1 MNARLARAVT
11 RFAEIEADLN
21 ALDAATGD
29 GDHGATM
36 LKGLRAAA
44 EATEA
49 PEKAFR
55 KAAGGASGA
64 LFAQLIAALLK
75 IDGGAPV
82 GATLKDAAERI
93 AMLGQAKAGDKTM
106 LDALLPAAEANTL
119 AEAARAADAGRAA
132 TAELDAKRGRA
143 RYV

>member
-1 MNARLARAVT
+1 MSDRLARAVT

-44 EATEA
+44 EAKEA

-55 KAAGGASGA
+55 
-64 LFAQLIAALLK
+64 
-75 IDGGAPV
+75 
-82 GATLKDAAERI
+82 
-93 AMLGQAKAGDKTM
+93 
-106 LDALLPAAEANTL
+106 
-119 AEAARAADAGRAA
+119 
-132 TAELDAKRGRA
+132 
-143 RYV
+143 

>member
-1 MNARLARAVT
+1 MSDRLARAVT

-44 EATEA
+44 EAKEA

-82 GATLKDAAERI
+82 GAALKDAAERI
-93 AMLGQAKAGDKTM
+93 ALLGQAKAGDKTM
-106 LDALLPAAEANTL
+106 LDALLSAAEADTL
-119 AEAARAADAGRAA
+119 AEAARAADTGRDA
-132 TAELDAKRGRA
+132 TTE
-143 RYV
+143 